1 MKRLVYYA
9 IAGWVVT
16 LAVQW
21 AGGGQGL
28 AFLAALL
35 VPPLVLLG
43 LFVRRWR
50 SVDRRTRHEYW
61 TGRRT
66 PRA

>member
-1 MKRLVYYA
+1 VKRLVYYTV
-9 IAGWVVT
+9 AGTVLT
-16 LAVQW
+16 LAIQW
-21 AGGGQGL
+21 LGGGQGL

-50 SVDRRTRHEYW
+50 SVDRRTRHAYW
-61 TGRRT
+61 TDRRT
-66 PRA
+66 PKP